1 MIIPEG
7 LKWMTGSPNPTML
20 FPGDTNEN
28 NANSVEQQFSAMSVD
43 GAIDWDNLI
52 GITSNHYPARQMSS
66 STDEEEY
73 EDTVIEIANNNKV
86 SSLLNLR

>member
-1 MIIPEG
+1 
-7 LKWMTGSPNPTML
+7 ML

-52 GITSNHYPARQMSS
+52 GITSNHPARQMSS

-73 EDTVIEIANNNKV
+73 EDTVIEIANNNKI